1 MMYASTGSAF
11 GAWTGHG
18 NITKMALWLGFALL
32 TAAAIFAVLWPLSRP
47 GKVRSGSD
55 AEVYRDQLDE
65 IARDSAAG
73 LIGPSEA
80 EAARVEVSRRLI
92 AAKDAEQIAAPVNP
106 AHSLWRRR
114 ALAIV
119 ALVFV
124 PLMAG
129 TVYLLHGSPQ
139 LPAEPLAAR
148 LEQAHKTG
156 SVAAMVAR
164 VETHL
169 DRNPNDVRGWEVLA
183 PIYISLGRYDDAVRA
198 RRNALRYGGE
208 TAGRQADLGEA
219 MVAAEN
225 GIVTVDAKKAFER
238 ALTLDPG
245 DAKSQFYIGLAAKQ
259 DGDSAKAA
267 KLWQAML
274 DKAPAGATWV
284 PAVQQAL
291 AKLKGGSPTAQAN
304 PQPGAPPIAG
314 NATPSE
320 QEMAAASQMTPAQRG
335 EMIRGMV
342 ARLAD
347 RLKTDGTDVDGWVR
361 LVRAYVVLGE
371 RDKATAAIAD
381 ARRAL
386 GSDPDKVRRID
397 DLAKGLGLNG

>member
-1 MMYASTGSAF
+1 
-11 GAWTGHG
+11 
-18 NITKMALWLGFALL
+18 MALWLGFALM
-32 TAAAIFAVLWPLSRP
+32 TAAAIFAVLWPLSRS

-65 IARDSAAG
+65 IGRDSAAG
-73 LIGPSEA
+73 LIGPAEA

-148 LEQAHKTG
+148 MEQARKTD
-156 SVAAMVAR
+156 SIAAMVAR

-208 TAGRQADLGEA
+208 TASRQANLGEA

-238 ALTLDPG
+238 ALTLDP
-245 DAKSQFYIGLAAKQ
+245 DDTKSQFYIGLAAKQ
-259 DGDSAKAA
+259 DGDSDKAT

-304 PQPGAPPIAG
+304 PQPSAPAIAG
-314 NATPSE
+314 NAAPSE
-320 QEMAAASQMTPAQRG
+320 QEMTAASQMTPTQRG

-347 RLKTDGTDVDGWVR
+347 RLKTDGADVDGWMR

-371 RDKATAAIAD
+371 RDKATAAVAD

-386 GSDPDKVRRID
+386 GRDPDKVRRID

>member
-1 MMYASTGSAF
+1 
-11 GAWTGHG
+11 
-18 NITKMALWLGFALL
+18 MALWLGFALM
-32 TAAAIFAVLWPLSRP
+32 TAAAIFAVLWPLSRS

-65 IARDSAAG
+65 IGRDSAAG
-73 LIGPSEA
+73 LIGPAEA

-148 LEQAHKTG
+148 MEQARKTD
-156 SVAAMVAR
+156 SIAAMVAR

-208 TAGRQADLGEA
+208 TASRQANLGEA

-238 ALTLDPG
+238 ALTLDP
-245 DAKSQFYIGLAAKQ
+245 DDTKSQFYIGLAAKQ
-259 DGDSAKAA
+259 DGDSDKAT

-304 PQPGAPPIAG
+304 PQPSAPAIAG
-314 NATPSE
+314 NAAPSE
-320 QEMAAASQMTPAQRG
+320 QEMTAASQMTPTQRG

-342 ARLAD
+342 ARLAE
-347 RLKTDGTDVDGWVR
+347 RLKTDGADVDGWMR

-371 RDKATAAIAD
+371 RDKATAAVAD

-386 GSDPDKVRRID
+386 GRDPDKVRRID

>member
-1 MMYASTGSAF
+1 MYASTGSTF
-11 GAWTGHG
+11 GARTGYG
-18 NITKMALWLGFALL
+18 YRNKMALWLGFALM
-32 TAAAIFAVLWPLSRP
+32 TAAAIFAVLWPLSRS

-73 LIGPSEA
+73 LIGPAEA

-92 AAKDAEQIAAPVNP
+92 AAKDAEQAAVPVNP
-106 AHSLWRRR
+106 TRSLWRRR

-148 LEQAHKTG
+148 MEQARKTG

-183 PIYISLGRYDDAVRA
+183 PIYISLGRYDDAVHA

-208 TAGRQADLGEA
+208 TAGRQASLGEA

-225 GIVTVDAKKAFER
+225 GIVTVEAKKAFER
-238 ALTLDPG
+238 ALALDPN

-259 DGDSAKAA
+259 DGDGDRAA

-274 DKAPAGATWV
+274 DKAPAGAAWV
-284 PAVQQAL
+284 PAVRQAL
-291 AKLKGGSPTAQAN
+291 ANLRGRSPAAQVDR
-304 PQPGAPPIAG
+304 QPSVAPIAG
-314 NATPSE
+314 NAAPSG
-320 QEMAAASQMTPAQRG
+320 QEMAAASQMTPEQRG

-347 RLKTDGTDVDGWVR
+347 RLKTDGADVDGWMR

-371 RDKATAAIAD
+371 RDKATAAAAD

-397 DLAKGLGLNG
+397 DLAKGLGLSG